1 MTFRFLLQFL
11 LKTLDTYKINEI
23 CIHSAHYFSIII
35 YWLEISFWCT
45 SRKAAFEWFIPDL
58 VASMHKIFVIEMDMA
73 KRLASKGAVVA
84 NQYKPCCHQQ
94 FFLEKNIDCKF
105 CLNCFFTFIKNRL
118 LSKLRELIIQLCWDG
133 HIFAQS
139 YKIIWSYFVLCIKFH
154 VCKIYVMKMS
164 KIVPKVR

>member
-1 MTFRFLLQFL
+1 MQMNQTMNQNLTRVFVKGKNLLIMLIFLMNLKCRFLLQFL
-11 LKTLDTYKINEI
+11 FKNPEYKINEI

-73 KRLASKGAVVA
+73 KRLGSKGAVVA

-94 FFLEKNIDCKF
+94 FFLEKKYWLQI
-105 CLNCFFTFIKNRL
+105 L
-118 LSKLRELIIQLCWDG
+118 
-133 HIFAQS
+133 
-139 YKIIWSYFVLCIKFH
+139 
-154 VCKIYVMKMS
+154 
-164 KIVPKVR
+164 P